1 MTILKDMVNKLL
13 DIPGV
18 MNKDIIKYAA
28 VIILLVL
35 AITISAVNAQ
45 KDGERD
51 PAYIFYKANAL
62 YEDGKYDEAINVYT
76 GLIDQGLES
85 GNLYYNIGNSYFKK
99 GELGRAILN
108 YERAIKLIPGDSDLK
123 SNYDFALSQ
132 VKNPVPAKSDPFHR
146 KVLNFYRSF
155 STNGLTIL
163 VSVTYMVLL
172 SFVFIFFVIKPGI
185 RHRYVFTISLLM
197 FFLISLYALS
207 DRITSQNREAVL
219 IAESSDAQF
228 EPVDNAT
235 IHYTIYEGTKVYI
248 IQEKMDWL
256 KIRRQDGK
264 IGWIKKA
271 DSEII

>member
-1 MTILKDMVNKLL
+1 MENKSVYFLRIMKKD
-13 DIPGV
+13 
-18 MNKDIIKYAA
+18 
-28 VIILLVL
+28 VIQFTALSILLIIV
-35 AITISAVNAQ
+35 ITVSTVHAQ

-62 YEDGKYDEAINVYT
+62 YEDGKYDEAINVYK
-76 GLIDQGLES
+76 GLVDQSLES
-85 GNLYYNIGNSYFKK
+85 GNLYFNIGNSFFKK
-99 GELGRAILN
+99 GELGKAILN

-132 VKNPVPAKSDPFHR
+132 VKNIVPAKSDPFHR
-146 KVLNFYRSF
+146 KVLNLYRSF
-155 STNGLTIL
+155 SMNGLTIL
-163 VSVTYMVLL
+163 LSAAYIVLL
-172 SFVFIFFVIKPGI
+172 SFVFIFFVFKPGI
-185 RHRYVFTISLLM
+185 RHRYVFTISLLI

-248 IQEKMDWL
+248 VQEKMDWL